1 MTTPTKYFHDRSVL
15 LLLIINSVLVIAGVL
30 FVLFHLDAS
39 KGSTYIIQCRMCDTA
54 AHEFNGGSA
63 FDMSGFIFFLLIT
76 SGFAVFT
83 SRRVYNERRNVALAI
98 LVMTSL
104 LAIFAVIVS
113 YSLFSL
119 R

>member
-15 LLLIINSVLVIAGVL
+15 LLLAINSVLLLTGVL

-39 KGSTYIIQCRMCDTA
+39 KGNAYIIQCRFCDTA
-54 AHEFNGGSA
+54 THEFKSGTA
-63 FDMSGFIFFLLIT
+63 FDMTGFILFMLLSSALAFIISRRIYGERRHLALAMLGMT
-76 SGFAVFT
+76 AVLAVF
-83 SRRVYNERRNVALAI
+83 AL
-98 LVMTSL
+98 
-104 LAIFAVIVS
+104 IVS